1 MTPFTPDFEK
11 YYNYINYFNGFDI
24 EIGYGQGVIYYYL
37 ISFFLKRKIDLIS
50 KKELEDKKSKFINK
64 IKKNVLTLSI
74 LDKKSVKE
82 IKSKLINYVS

>member
-37 ISFFLKRKIDLIS
+37 VSFFLKRKIDLIS
-50 KKELEDKKSKFINK
+50 EILTAIILISLFI
-64 IKKNVLTLSI
+64 L
-74 LDKKSVKE
+74 
-82 IKSKLINYVS
+82 